1 MVKKLYNQ
9 APVNFLYRIPS
20 GTMISGHAIN
30 NMIMILEDLNKTP
43 DTGED
48 LNKTP
53 DTGLQSLYNIDKDED
68 LRQFQVDIYN
78 TLLTLKQYRRALR
91 NEMFKAAALLSDD
104 KGDPDNV

>member
-1 MVKKLYNQ
+1 MVKRLDNQ

-30 NMIMILEDLNKTP
+30 NMIMIL
-43 DTGED
+43 ED

-104 KGDPDNV
+104 KGDSDNG

>member
-1 MVKKLYNQ
+1 MVKKLDNQ

-30 NMIMILEDLNKTP
+30 NMIMILEDLNKI
-43 DTGED
+43 
-48 LNKTP
+48 P

-91 NEMFKAAALLSDD
+91 NEMFKADALLSDEND
-104 KGDPDNV
+104 YMRENLD

>member
-30 NMIMILEDLNKTP
+30 NMIMIL
-43 DTGED
+43 ED

>member
-1 MVKKLYNQ
+1 MVKKLDNQ

-30 NMIMILEDLNKTP
+30 NMIIIL
-43 DTGED
+43 ED

-68 LRQFQVDIYN
+68 LRQFQSDIYN

>member
-1 MVKKLYNQ
+1 MVKRLDNQ

-30 NMIMILEDLNKTP
+30 NMIMIL
-43 DTGED
+43 ED

-78 TLLTLKQYRRALR
+78 TLLTLKQYRRSLR
-91 NEMFKAAALLSDD
+91 NEMFKAAALLADE
-104 KGDPDNV
+104 KEVN

>member
-1 MVKKLYNQ
+1 MVKRLDNQ

-30 NMIMILEDLNKTP
+30 NMIMIL
-43 DTGED
+43 ED

-91 NEMFKAAALLSDD
+91 NEMFKAAALLADE
-104 KGDPDNV
+104 KEVN